1 MIRKIDGNKA
11 LGVKQK
17 IISNF
22 RTNFDK
28 LLYSRAGR
36 ALLIIP
42 HNWLE
47 KEELITKHL
56 TTKDTQSK
64 LEEFV
69 HSF

>member
-1 MIRKIDGNKA
+1 MGIRH

-56 TTKDTQSK
+56 TTKDT
-64 LEEFV
+64 
-69 HSF
+69 